1 MYNVPTTKATKSNN
15 ILGVSGFVDKLA
27 NKADLTVSKILSTL
41 FYWELILYTVV
52 IP

>member
-1 MYNVPTTKATKSNN
+1 MYNVPTTKATKPGN
-15 ILGVSGFVDKLA
+15 ILGVSGLFKQFA